1 MDKDNFFMEQALLE
15 AKKAYKIKEVPI
27 GAVVECNGEII
38 GRGFNRRESDND
50 PTAHAEMIAI
60 REAAQALDDWRL
72 EGCSIYVTVEPCLMC
87 AGAIQKARL
96 KRLVYGTESDKD
108 GAFGTLIDILQDN
121 RLNHQVE
128 IKSGVM
134 LEECRDLIKKFF
146 KELRSGRMGESG

>member
-60 REAAQALDDWRL
+60 REAAQALNDWRL

>member
-1 MDKDNFFMEQALLE
+1 MDKDKFFMEQALIE
-15 AKKAYKIKEVPI
+15 AKKAYQKKEVPI

-60 REAAQALDDWRL
+60 KEAAQALDDWRL

-96 KRLVYGTESDKD
+96 KKLVYGTESDKD

-134 LEECRDLIKKFF
+134 LGECRDLIKKFF

>member
-1 MDKDNFFMEQALLE
+1 MDKDSFFMEQALLE
-15 AKKAYKIKEVPI
+15 AKKAYKSKEVPI

-38 GRGFNRRESDND
+38 GRGYNRRESDND
-50 PTAHAEMIAI
+50 PTAHAEMFAI
-60 REAAQALDDWRL
+60 KEAAQNREDWRL
-72 EGCSIYVTVEPCLMC
+72 EGCSIYVTVEPCIMC

-108 GAFGTLIDILQDN
+108 GASGTIMNILSDN

-128 IKSGVM
+128 IKSGV
-134 LEECRDLIKKFF
+134 LKNECRDLMKKFF

>member
-60 REAAQALDDWRL
+60 REAAQTLDDWRL